1 MEYEGFNTAIVIE
14 FDYISM
20 KTELVVRPAII
31 TIKFEEK
38 SFFNSILG
46 FNPHW
51 DYGQN
56 IEYIRLKI
64 SNLSTIDEILSKY
77 DAIDGSVVKGLQELE
92 LFSFILNKPAG
103 IKVFCKPETINNE
116 KINKSVLK
124 TKNFYL
130 EQNHNDDDFKEETLS
145 FTQQLIK
152 N

>member
-1 MEYEGFNTAIVIE
+1 
-14 FDYISM
+14 M
-20 KTELVVRPAII
+20 KKNR
-31 TIKFEEK
+31 
-38 SFFNSILG
+38 FFNSILG

-56 IEYIRLKI
+56 IQYIRLNI
-64 SNLSTIDEILSKY
+64 SNLSTIDEIFSKF
-77 DAIDGSVVKGLQELE
+77 DAFDGSVVKGIQELK

-116 KINKSVLK
+116 KINKIVLK

-130 EQNHNDDDFKEETLS
+130 EQNHNDVDFKEGTLS